1 MGTMVELSGRGSRKT
16 GLNVNSKRKQLIE
29 QNEISEI
36 YTFSL
41 GGIPQKVLI
50 EGKRKELPVVITL
63 HGGPGSP
70 APFSVGCRGLFPMF
84 TNRFMM
90 VYWDQLGCG
99 INNYKLNDAFC
110 VDDFVEMTADLIAE
124 VKKLFPDN
132 RIVLLGM
139 SWGSIL
145 ALKSLRKA
153 KADVDA
159 VVVWGQVF
167 RNLFLNEEV
176 YKALEHA
183 GVSAGKMRR
192 IRAISAEC
200 FRDGDMKL
208 LAGSIRKYTDGYFNK
223 KGEHSPIGS
232 MIRGLFT
239 SPDYR
244 LKDIKAVAVNGTATS
259 TRLWPELLKM
269 DLTEE
274 LLQVSIPYYILQG
287 DTDIVTSTESIGRA
301 IALSGNPN
309 LHCQIIANSG
319 HIPGKEGIDAVFE
332 TLSGITGQDRG

>member
-1 MGTMVELSGRGSRKT
+1 MNK
-16 GLNVNSKRKQLIE
+16 KRKQRIE
-29 QNEISEI
+29 QNEISEL

-41 GGIPQKVLI
+41 GKMPQKVLI

-70 APFSVGCRGLFPMF
+70 IPFSVGCRGMFPMF
-84 TNRFMM
+84 TNHFIM

-99 INNYKLNDAFC
+99 INDYKLKDAFC
-110 VDDFVEMTADLIAE
+110 VDDFVDMTVDLIAE
-124 VKKLFPDN
+124 VKRLFSN
-132 RIVLLGM
+132 NKIILFGM

-145 ALKSLRKA
+145 ALKALQKA
-153 KADVDA
+153 KVGVDA

-167 RNLFLNEEV
+167 RKLFLNEEV

-192 IRAISAEC
+192 IRAINPEH
-200 FRDGDMKL
+200 FRDKDMKL

-223 KGEHSPIGS
+223 KGEQSPVGS
-232 MIRGLFT
+232 IVKGLFT

-244 LKDIKAVAVNGTATS
+244 LKDFKAIMANGTATS

-274 LLQVSIPYYILQG
+274 LFDVSIPYYILQG
-287 DTDIVTSTESIGRA
+287 DTDIVTSTGSVQRA
-301 IALSGNPN
+301 IELSGNPN

-319 HIPGKEGIDAVFE
+319 HIPGKAGMDAVFE
-332 TLSGITGQDRG
+332 TLISIIG

>member
-1 MGTMVELSGRGSRKT
+1 M
-16 GLNVNSKRKQLIE
+16 
-29 QNEISEI
+29 
-36 YTFSL
+36 
-41 GGIPQKVLI
+41 
-50 EGKRKELPVVITL
+50 
-63 HGGPGSP
+63 
-70 APFSVGCRGLFPMF
+70 
-84 TNRFMM
+84 
-90 VYWDQLGCG
+90 GCG

>member
-1 MGTMVELSGRGSRKT
+1 M
-16 GLNVNSKRKQLIE
+16 NSKRKLLME

-41 GGIPQKVLI
+41 GKIPQKILM
-50 EGKRKELPVVITL
+50 EGKHRELPIVITL

-70 APFSVGCRGLFPMF
+70 IPFSVGCRGLFPTF
-84 TNRFMM
+84 TDHFIM

-99 INNYKLNDAFC
+99 INDYKLKDAFC
-110 VDDFVEMTADLIAE
+110 VDDFVEMTVDLIAE

-132 RIVLLGM
+132 KIVLFGM

-145 ALKSLRKA
+145 ALKALRKA
-153 KADVDA
+153 EADVEA
-159 VVVWGQVF
+159 VVAWGQVF
-167 RNLFLNEEV
+167 RKLFLNEEV

-183 GVSAGKMRR
+183 GLSAGKMQR
-192 IRAISAEC
+192 IRTIDADH
-200 FRDGDMKL
+200 FQDRDMKL

-223 KGEHSPIGS
+223 KGEQSPIGS
-232 MIRGLFT
+232 IARGLLT

-244 LKDIKAVAVNGTATS
+244 WKDFKAIMVNGTATS

-274 LLQVSIPYYILQG
+274 LLGVSIPYYILQG
-287 DTDIVTSTESIGRA
+287 DTDIVTSTAGIQRA
-301 IALSGNPN
+301 IELSGNPN
-309 LHCQIIANSG
+309 LHCQVIANSG
-319 HIPGKEGIDAVFE
+319 HIPGKAGMDAVLE
-332 TLSGITGQDRG
+332 TLLRIAG